1 MTDRIHETIN
11 TGPMSRFQVVAV
23 LICITLNMLD
33 GFDVLVMAFTAS
45 DVAKEW
51 HLSGSEVGI
60 LLSAGLFGMAAGSM
74 FLAPFA
80 DRFGR
85 RALIVTCLVLIT
97 VGMLLSSAAT
107 GPKMLG
113 ALRVLTGI
121 GIGGML
127 ASLNVITGEYSSDRW
142 RSAAISMQATGYPI
156 GATIG
161 GLIAAWLIVRFG
173 WRSVFLFGG
182 LMSALMIPVVLA
194 RLPESLDFLLARHP
208 RGALD
213 KLNRLLKQMDRDTV
227 AELPRLDDVATPQA
241 RLVDLFRGGLAG
253 GTLLVW
259 TSFFMVML
267 GFYFVLSWTP
277 RLLVAAGMSAQQ
289 GITGG
294 VLLNIGG
301 IIGGSVFAWL
311 SVKGS
316 LKGLASLSMLLTVVA
331 LVAYGYFSGTLG
343 FAFVLALLS
352 GIFIFASMVSL
363 YAITPVLYPAAVR
376 TTGMGWAIGIGR
388 LGAILA
394 PLLAGFLVDGGWQAG
409 QLYYLYAVPLAVS
422 MLAVRWLRVK

>member
-45 DVAKEW
+45 DVQKEW
-51 HLSGSEVGI
+51 GLTGAQLGI
-60 LLSAGLFGMAAGSM
+60 LLSSGLFGMAAGSM

-85 RALIVTCLVLIT
+85 RALILTCLVLIT
-97 VGMLLSSAAT
+97 AGMLMSAVAT
-107 GPKMLG
+107 GPRILG
-113 ALRVLTGI
+113 VLRVLTGI

-161 GLIAAWLIVRFG
+161 GIIAAWLIVRFG
-173 WRSVFLFGG
+173 WRSIFLFGG
-182 LMSALMIPVVLA
+182 LMSAVMIPVVLS
-194 RLPESLDFLLARHP
+194 RLPESLDFLLARRP
-208 RGALD
+208 QGALD
-213 KLNRLLKQMDRDTV
+213 RLNHLLAKMQREPV
-227 AELPRLDDVATPQA
+227 AELPRLDDVPKAHA
-241 RLVDLFRGGLAG
+241 RLIDLFRGGFAG
-253 GTLLVW
+253 STLLIW
-259 TSFFMVML
+259 LSFFMVML

-277 RLLVAAGMSAQQ
+277 RLLVAAGMSTQQ

-301 IIGGSVFAWL
+301 IIGGSAFAWL
-311 SVKGS
+311 SIKGS
-316 LKGLASLSMLLTVVA
+316 LKGLASLSMLLTVIA
-331 LVAYGYFSGTLG
+331 LVAYGYWSGTLG
-343 FAFVLALLS
+343 LAFGLALLS
-352 GIFIFASMVSL
+352 GMCIFASMVSL
-363 YAITPVLYPAAVR
+363 YAITPVLYPASVR

-394 PLLAGFLVDGGWQAG
+394 PLLAGVLVDGGWQAAH
-409 QLYYLYAVPLAVS
+409 LYYLYAVPLAVS

>member
-1 MTDRIHETIN
+1 MTDRIHETID

-33 GFDVLVMAFTAS
+33 GFDVLVMAFAAS
-45 DVAKEW
+45 DVQKEW
-51 HLSGSEVGI
+51 SLSGSQLGV
-60 LLSAGLFGMAAGSM
+60 LLSSGLFGMAAGSM

-85 RALIVTCLVLIT
+85 RALILTCLLLIT
-97 VGMLLSSAAT
+97 AGMLMSAAAT
-107 GPKMLG
+107 GPTMLSG
-113 ALRVLTGI
+113 LRALTGI

-127 ASLNVITGEYSSDRW
+127 ASLNVITGEYSSNRW

-161 GLIAAWLIVRFG
+161 GIIAAWLIVRFG
-173 WRSVFLFGG
+173 WRSIFLFGG
-182 LMSALMIPVVLA
+182 LMSGLMIPLVLA
-194 RLPESLDFLLARHP
+194 RLPESLDFLLARRP
-208 RGALD
+208 TGALD
-213 KLNRLLKQMDRDTV
+213 KLNHLLKQMNRESI
-227 AELPRLDDVATPQA
+227 AELPPIEDVATPHA
-241 RLVDLFRGGLAG
+241 RLADLFRGGWAAS
-253 GTLLVW
+253 TLLIW
-259 TSFFMVML
+259 LSFFMVML

-277 RLLVAAGMSAQQ
+277 RLLVAAGMSTQQ

-301 IIGGSVFAWL
+301 IIGGSAFAWL

-316 LKGLASLSMLLTVVA
+316 LKGLASLSMFLTVIA
-331 LVAYGYFSGTLG
+331 LVAYGYYSGALG
-343 FAFVLALLS
+343 LAFVLAILS
-352 GIFIFASMVSL
+352 GIFIFAAMVSL
-363 YAITPVLYPAAVR
+363 YAITPALYPAAVR

-394 PLLAGFLVDGGWQAG
+394 PLLAGVLVDGGWQAAH
-409 QLYYLYAVPLAVS
+409 LYYLYAVPLAIA
-422 MLAVRWLRVK
+422 MLAVRGLRVR

>member
-1 MTDRIHETIN
+1 MTDRIHETID

-33 GFDVLVMAFTAS
+33 GFDVLVMAFAAS
-45 DVAKEW
+45 DVQKEW
-51 HLSGSEVGI
+51 SLSGSQLGV
-60 LLSAGLFGMAAGSM
+60 LLSSGLFGMAAGSM

-85 RALIVTCLVLIT
+85 RALILTCLLLIT
-97 VGMLLSSAAT
+97 AGMLMSAAAT
-107 GPKMLG
+107 GPTMLAG
-113 ALRVLTGI
+113 LRALTGI

-127 ASLNVITGEYSSDRW
+127 ASLNVITGEYSSNRW

-161 GLIAAWLIVRFG
+161 GIIAAWLIVRFG
-173 WRSVFLFGG
+173 WRSIFLFGG
-182 LMSALMIPVVLA
+182 LMSGLMIPLVLA
-194 RLPESLDFLLARHP
+194 RLPESLDFLLARRP
-208 RGALD
+208 TGALD
-213 KLNRLLKQMDRDTV
+213 KLNHLLKQMHRESI
-227 AELPRLDDVATPQA
+227 AELPPIEDVATPHA
-241 RLVDLFRGGLAG
+241 RLADLFRGGWAAS
-253 GTLLVW
+253 TLLIW
-259 TSFFMVML
+259 LSFFMVML

-277 RLLVAAGMSAQQ
+277 RLLVAAGMSTQQ

-301 IIGGSVFAWL
+301 IIGGSAFAWL

-316 LKGLASLSMLLTVVA
+316 LKGLASLSMFLTVIA
-331 LVAYGYFSGTLG
+331 LVAYGYYSGALG
-343 FAFVLALLS
+343 LAFVLAILS
-352 GIFIFASMVSL
+352 GIFIFAAMVSL
-363 YAITPVLYPAAVR
+363 YAITPALYPAAVR

-394 PLLAGFLVDGGWQAG
+394 PLLAGVLVDGGWQAAH
-409 QLYYLYAVPLAVS
+409 LYYLYAVPLAVA
-422 MLAVRWLRVK
+422 MLAVRGLRVR

>member
-1 MTDRIHETIN
+1 MTDRIHETID

-45 DVAKEW
+45 DVQKEW
-51 HLSGSEVGI
+51 ALSGAQLGI
-60 LLSAGLFGMAAGSM
+60 LLSSGLFGMAAGSM

-85 RALIVTCLVLIT
+85 RALILTCLVLIT
-97 VGMLLSSAAT
+97 AGMLMSAAAT
-107 GPKMLG
+107 GPRILG

-127 ASLNVITGEYSSDRW
+127 ASLNVITGEYSSNRW

-161 GLIAAWLIVRFG
+161 GIIAAWLIVRFG
-173 WRSVFLFGG
+173 WRSIFLFGG
-182 LMSALMIPVVLA
+182 VMSALMIPLVLT
-194 RLPESLDFLLARHP
+194 RLPESLDFLLARRP
-208 RGALD
+208 QGALD
-213 KLNRLLKQMDRDTV
+213 KLNHLLTKMEREPVT
-227 AELPRLDDVATPQA
+227 ELPRIEDVPKAHA
-241 RLVDLFRGGLAG
+241 KLADLFKGGWAG
-253 GTLLVW
+253 STLLIW

-277 RLLVAAGMSAQQ
+277 RLLVAAGMSTQQ

-316 LKGLASLSMLLTVVA
+316 LKNLASLSMFLTVIA
-331 LVAYGYFSGTLG
+331 LIAYGYYSGVLG
-343 FAFVLALLS
+343 LAFVLALMS

-394 PLLAGFLVDGGWQAG
+394 PLLAGVLVDSGWQAAH
-409 QLYYLYAVPLAVS
+409 L
-422 MLAVRWLRVK
+422 

>member
-1 MTDRIHETIN
+1 MTDRIHETID

-51 HLSGSEVGI
+51 GLSGAEVGI

-85 RALIVTCLVLIT
+85 RALILTCLILIT

-127 ASLNVITGEYSSDRW
+127 ASLNVITGEYSSNRW

-161 GLIAAWLIVRFG
+161 GIIAAWLIVRFG

-182 LMSALMIPVVLA
+182 VVSALMIPFVLS
-194 RLPESLDFLLARHP
+194 RLPESLDFLLARRP
-208 RGALD
+208 QGALD
-213 KLNRLLKQMDRDTV
+213 KLNHLLRKMQRETV
-227 AELPRLDDVATPQA
+227 TELPRIEDVAVPHA
-241 RLVDLFRGGLAG
+241 RLVDLFRGGWAG
-253 GTLLVW
+253 STLLIW

-277 RLLVAAGMSAQQ
+277 RLLVAAGMSTQQ

-311 SVKGS
+311 SMKGP

-363 YAITPVLYPAAVR
+363 YAITPALYPAAVR
-376 TTGMGWAIGIGR
+376 TTGMGWAIGVGR

-394 PLLAGFLVDGGWQAG
+394 PLLAGVLVDGGWQAG
-409 QLYYLYAVPLAVS
+409 QLYYLYAIPLAVA
-422 MLAVRWLRVK
+422 MLAVRGLRVR

>member
-1 MTDRIHETIN
+1 MTDRIHETID

-51 HLSGSEVGI
+51 SLSGAEVGI

-85 RALIVTCLVLIT
+85 RALILMCLILIT

-127 ASLNVITGEYSSDRW
+127 ASLNVITGEYSSNRW

-161 GLIAAWLIVRFG
+161 GIIAAWLIVRFG

-182 LMSALMIPVVLA
+182 VVSALMIPVVLS
-194 RLPESLDFLLARHP
+194 RLPESLDFLLARRP
-208 RGALD
+208 QGALD
-213 KLNRLLKQMDRDTV
+213 KLNHLLRKMQRETV
-227 AELPRLDDVATPQA
+227 TELPRIEDVAAPHA
-241 RLVDLFRGGLAG
+241 RLVDLFRGGWAG
-253 GTLLVW
+253 STLLIW

-277 RLLVAAGMSAQQ
+277 RLLVAAGMSTQQ

-311 SVKGS
+311 SMKGS
-316 LKGLASLSMLLTVVA
+316 LKGLASLSMLLTVIA
-331 LVAYGYFSGTLG
+331 LVAYGYFAGTLG

-394 PLLAGFLVDGGWQAG
+394 PLLAGVLVDGGWQAAH
-409 QLYYLYAVPLAVS
+409 LYYLYAVPLAIS
-422 MLAVRWLRVK
+422 MVAVRVLPVR